1 VHNPRN
7 QPNTNRIPKSTDTQQ
22 HSKHPKNEPHNTPA
36 RPGTTPPHHPTRTP
50 RRHPKTPAP
59 HTPPTTT
66 PGTCHHRRSNTK
78 HQIHPHQ
85 PNTPHTDIHHPT
97 RSKGRVI
104 TPGQKRKTSIQTC
117 AEESRHRRQL
127 STTKVKPPGG
137 NSCTRTSLPTP
148 VTIVRKNLGS
158 PSTWTTEFI
167 VTPRW
172 RGTRRKTTSPPCT
185 CAPG

>member
-1 VHNPRN
+1 MLPIIHPHPPNRKTTRN
-7 QPNTNRIPKSTDTQQ
+7 DETPKYSPPQQ
-22 HSKHPKNEPHNTPA
+22 HSTLTRTSPCTTHETNPTPTEYRNPLTHNNIQNTQK
-36 RPGTTPPHHPTRTP
+36 TSLITPPHDPAPPPHTTQPEPPP

-104 TPGQKRKTSIQTC
+104 TPGQKRKTNHPT
-117 AEESRHRRQL
+117 SRRE
-127 STTKVKPPGG
+127 TPAPP
-137 NSCTRTSLPTP
+137 
-148 VTIVRKNLGS
+148 
-158 PSTWTTEFI
+158 
-167 VTPRW
+167 
-172 RGTRRKTTSPPCT
+172 
-185 CAPG
+185 